1 MAFVAGPALVLGVG
15 VAVALPAMVDVSGN
29 GNSYTLYSHM
39 RVPGGTTYTFD
50 NGVAVVV
57 PASTDS
63 VFAVPPGTTIACLL
77 SHPVHGLSLR
87 LLQAQCR
94 WASRFDQAIQ
104 DHRRWNARS
113 ISQVD
118 EEGAVHRWWVR
129 EWQDCGCMYQG
140 TEAMQGLPRMQWT

>member
-63 VFAVPPGTTIACLL
+63 VFAVPPGARFITATAA
-77 SHPVHGLSLR
+77 STVQMGQSL
-87 LLQAQCR
+87 
-94 WASRFDQAIQ
+94 
-104 DHRRWNARS
+104 
-113 ISQVD
+113 
-118 EEGAVHRWWVR
+118 
-129 EWQDCGCMYQG
+129 
-140 TEAMQGLPRMQWT
+140 